1 MASRTDYYSVLTD
14 CVNDLADNGY
24 TPERLA
30 FWQNKLRHAA
40 EASFLSMAQMESQMR
55 DALGAVY
62 ARMIR
67 NGGATKYHPGLPRFT
82 LDKLRPELQIALQ
95 RRQAA
100 SRDLIKLNRVNA
112 IAQEEQRLA
121 GWASSLPPGGSD
133 TVARVATKQAIRKSL
148 ASLPYRE
155 RFVII
160 DQSHKL
166 AANLNETIAR
176 GGNAIAVEWHDH
188 GATQQGYDY
197 RPKHLARNGLIYLL
211 KGNWAQEQGLVKAGP
226 AGYYEDVT
234 AFAEEPNCRCY
245 GRWIYALRQ
254 LPPDMLTAKGAEA
267 LALARTKIAEM
278 A

>member
-30 FWQNKLRHAA
+30 FWQDKLRRAA

-112 IAQEEQRLA
+112 IAHEEQRLA
-121 GWASSLPPGGSD
+121 GWASSLPPGGSG

-160 DQSHKL
+160 DQSHRL
-166 AANLNETIAR
+166 AANINETIAV
-176 GGNAIAVEWHDH
+176 GGGAIAVEWHDH
-188 GATQQGYDY
+188 GATQKGYDY
-197 RPKHLARNGLIYLL
+197 RPNHLERDGKIYLM
-211 KGNWAQEQGLVKAGP
+211 KDSWALGQGLVKAGP
-226 AGYYEDVT
+226 AGYYQDVT
-234 AFAEEPNCRCY
+234 GFAVEINCRCY
-245 GRWIYALRQ
+245 GRWLYNLRQ
-254 LPPDMLTAKGAEA
+254 LPEELLTIKGREA
-267 LALARTKIAEM
+267 LRVAKDKISAL
-278 A
+278 